1 MLTLTEQRV
10 YLVEKGFTDEEAT
23 AYVRLK
29 AAIEDE
35 YDKCIKTLKLL
46 KDILNEKYYKDI
58 EKAFNNTVKK
68 LDDGRRECNY
78 KDLRTKISWYTN
90 YMKSFRSGIRK
101 IFGKD
106 IF

>member
-1 MLTLTEQRV
+1 MLNLTEQRV
-10 YLVEKGFTDEEAT
+10 YLTEHGFTDEEAV
-23 AYVRLK
+23 AYIKLK
-29 AAIEDE
+29 VAVEDE
-35 YDKCIKTLKLL
+35 YDECVKTLKLL
-46 KDILNEKYYKDI
+46 KGMLNEKHYKEI
-58 EKAFNNTVKK
+58 ERSFNNVVKK